1 MYIYK
6 DIITVE
12 IGKKGGKPAIR
23 NMRITVQ
30 NILEWLAMGMSF
42 DDIVHD
48 FPELNKEDIVAALEF
63 SAHRQHKT
71 LIAA

>member
-1 MYIYK
+1 MLF
-6 DIITVE
+6 
-12 IGKKGGKPAIR
+12 R
-23 NMRITVQ
+23 SQ

-42 DDIVHD
+42 DEIVHD